1 MSERDKIWELVA
13 QSCMHLDFEQ
23 YDSYLGLLDDS
34 YEYIISCFSPDLR
47 KEMVLLQLNKNELGT
62 LLKNIHNHIHLPGKL
77 FRQASLYRVE
87 RKPDDRYL
95 AMSYV
100 TVTYTNLDGAS
111 AIFCVGRYH
120 DDIAGDGNG
129 LRLMSRKF
137 EMETRDIGTGCH
149 YPI

>member
-1 MSERDKIWELVA
+1 MKAIVWRSAIYA
-13 QSCMHLDFEQ
+13 
-23 YDSYLGLLDDS
+23 
-34 YEYIISCFSPDLR
+34 
-47 KEMVLLQLNKNELGT
+47 
-62 LLKNIHNHIHLPGKL
+62 
-77 FRQASLYRVE
+77 